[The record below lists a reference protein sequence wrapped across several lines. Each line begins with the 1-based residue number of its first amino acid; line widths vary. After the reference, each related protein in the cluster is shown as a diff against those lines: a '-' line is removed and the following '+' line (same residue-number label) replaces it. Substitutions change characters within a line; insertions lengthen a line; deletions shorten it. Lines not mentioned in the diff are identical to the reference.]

1 MRRAAKSLDTGGMN
15 DADSQIHIPP
25 AFLALY
31 SDRRQRLT
39 VQLATVYQRHELCE
53 DLAQMLVG
61 TALTQSHG
69 GTVSEAAVLAR
80 CHEALSGGDA
90 GLAPAEAQWVIQRL
104 AELLEW
110 PIPEFP
116 APQA

>member
-1 MRRAAKSLDTGGMN
+1 MN
-15 DADSQIHIPP
+15 EADSQIHIPP
-25 AFLALY
+25 SFAALY
-31 SDRRQRLT
+31 SDPRRQRLN
-39 VQLATVYQRHELCE
+39 VPFATLCQRHELCE

-69 GTVSEAAVLAR
+69 GTVSESAVLTR
-80 CHEALSGGDA
+80 CHEALATSDS
-90 GLAPAEAQWVIQRL
+90 GLAAAEAQWVIQRL

-116 APQA
+116 APDA

>member
-1 MRRAAKSLDTGGMN
+1 MN
-15 DADSQIHIPP
+15 EADSQIHIPP

-39 VQLATVYQRHELCE
+39 LPPAQVHQRHELCE
-53 DLAQMLVG
+53 DLAQMLVE
-61 TALTQSHG
+61 TARAQSHG

-80 CHEALSGGDA
+80 CHA
-90 GLAPAEAQWVIQRL
+90 GLAQGDSGLSAPEAQWVTQRL

-116 APQA
+116 AEEA

>member
-1 MRRAAKSLDTGGMN
+1 MN

-39 VQLATVYQRHELCE
+39 APPATVVQRHELCE
-53 DLAQMLVG
+53 DLAQMLME
-61 TALTQSHG
+61 TARTQSHG

-80 CHEALSGGDA
+80 CHA
-90 GLAPAEAQWVIQRL
+90 GLAQQDSGLSGPEAQWVIQRL

-110 PIPEFP
+110 PIPDFP
-116 APQA
+116 APEP